1 MIGTRTQILDFVLLN
16 TKEYFMKNLGLVSL
30 VFAGV
35 TFAIVGCTS
44 TQSPES
50 AQTTQSPD
58 ATAPSASTDQSIQS
72 SPAAQSDSSIQQ
84 APVQASPLDVPESS
98 QAPAQ

>member
-1 MIGTRTQILDFVLLN
+1 
-16 TKEYFMKNLGLVSL
+16 MKNLGLMSL

-44 TQSPES
+44 TQSTES
-50 AQTTQSPD
+50 AKTTQSPN
-58 ATAPSASTDQSIQS
+58 ATAPSATTDQSIQS

-84 APVQASPLDVPESS
+84 APVQASPLNTPESS
-98 QAPAQ
+98 QIPAQ